1 MNDQWS
7 SHKKRKKSASLCLR
21 DARRGEAQNC
31 NSVLH
36 VDVKKL
42 LYFIGQS
49 YLLPE
54 KKKISQVAECRNVG
68 FGLSVRT
75 ISEFRQEKG
84 QIVVTPI
91 DHQNDLKRI
100 YIKNILK

>member
-1 MNDQWS
+1 MF
-7 SHKKRKKSASLCLR
+7 KRC
-21 DARRGEAQNC
+21 RRGEAQNC

-36 VDVKKL
+36 VDVKEL